1 MRELDNIGA
10 AADEQQVGRNG
21 GLGIPMHL
29 ADYSL
34 YINVKIPSVN
44 ITTYLVM
51 LIRLNLVS
59 FSIMITLYRTRLNR
73 DIEQNFVSVRTRC
86 HTTVR
91 PNVTGVNNVNKL

>member
-21 GLGIPMHL
+21 GFGIPMHL

-44 ITTYLVM
+44 ITTHLVM
-51 LIRLNLVS
+51 QYLLEEVHPSEPCLIFHHDSIASYTAQSTLNG
-59 FSIMITLYRTRLNR
+59 T
-73 DIEQNFVSVRTRC
+73 
-86 HTTVR
+86 
-91 PNVTGVNNVNKL
+91 P